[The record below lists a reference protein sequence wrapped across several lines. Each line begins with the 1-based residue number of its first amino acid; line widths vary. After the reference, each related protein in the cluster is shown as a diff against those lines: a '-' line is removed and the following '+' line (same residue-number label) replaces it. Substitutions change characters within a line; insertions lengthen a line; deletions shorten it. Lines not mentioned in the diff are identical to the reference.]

1 MELFGR
7 EDEDWSIFSL
17 TDNVTSSY
25 VDPNNLISLMEDDN
39 KHPIGMANFRSKSSS
54 YNKTV
59 NPLYRNNNTTM
70 SPARLRWKSAAM
82 KVKLMNDPWL
92 EFKIESYQ
100 TEHAIRH
107 RYNAIKKKWITDEC
121 VIKMEPTQFANGAMR
136 ACFRL

>member
-59 NPLYRNNNTTM
+59 
-70 SPARLRWKSAAM
+70 SIS
-82 KVKLMNDPWL
+82 
-92 EFKIESYQ
+92 ES
-100 TEHAIRH
+100 
-107 RYNAIKKKWITDEC
+107 
-121 VIKMEPTQFANGAMR
+121 
-136 ACFRL
+136 